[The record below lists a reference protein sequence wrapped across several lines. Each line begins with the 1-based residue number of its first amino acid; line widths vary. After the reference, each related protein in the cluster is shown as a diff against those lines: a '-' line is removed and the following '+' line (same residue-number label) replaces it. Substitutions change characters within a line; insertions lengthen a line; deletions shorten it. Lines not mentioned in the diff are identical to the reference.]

1 MSHRLRQAL
10 GRRGLQAAAGAL
22 VAGGA
27 LAGVGAAGAAQNP
40 TVLGT
45 DGLVFQPSD
54 ITVQT
59 GDTVTWKFDGATQP
73 HNAQNDAE
81 APSTGGDLDR
91 WKDFNTAPTFDFNKP
106 GSFKFLKPGTYYYL
120 CVVHSSQAMKGVIRV
135 EGDPIEETPTPTPT
149 ETATPTPTPTPTP
162 TVSPSGNPPVDDHT
176 TTPAP
181 AVDAS
186 ADRAAP
192 AISAVRLKGARRT
205 AKVTFRLSESATVTL
220 RFSKRGSS
228 KVLRTVR
235 LQARAGTRTV
245 KVHSA
250 LLKRGRYT
258 VELQARD
265 ALGNRSP
272 ALRSSL
278 RITRK

>member
-10 GRRGLQAAAGAL
+10 GRRGFQAAAGAL
-22 VAGGA
+22 VAGGV
-27 LAGVGAAGAAQNP
+27 LASVGAAGAAQQAQEKVIRIGSDDGSFSP
-40 TVLGT
+40 T
-45 DGLVFQPSD
+45 LVE
-54 ITVQT
+54 INT
-59 GDTVTWKFDGATQP
+59 GDTITWDFTAAVQA
-73 HNAQNDAE
+73 HNAAEDEREPQPDADPTWQGYKTKFSFE
-81 APSTGGDLDR
+81 QVKTSRT
-91 WKDFNTAPTFDFNKP
+91 FNYA
-106 GSFKFLKPGTYYYL
+106 GEYKFY
-120 CVVHSSQAMKGVIRV
+120 CQAHDYMKGTIKVT
-135 EGDPIEETPTPTPT
+135 GDPVEETPTPTPT
-149 ETATPTPTPTPTP
+149 ETATPTPTPTPAP

-220 RFSKRGSS
+220 RFSKRGSG